1 MLVISCRF
9 VSVQHGGPREYKNG
23 ANLPFTAFF
32 VVKPLPK
39 QINSTIFYMKIEQ
52 LLVQQLY
59 NHKEVSL
66 QGIGTFRLSESVVL
80 PADGDKDFNIPADG
94 ISFTYDPKTTEDNAL
109 IDYIVQQTRKIKPLA
124 SADLDSYIML
134 SKQFLNIGKPL
145 RIEGIG
151 TLLKTQT
158 GQYEYIPG
166 QYITPKMEPAT
177 KPLKEKLEE
186 DVSFR
191 TADQSKPL
199 NVKKLALVAGLVLLL
214 GGGGFATWWYFT
226 HKNESTT
233 TTTEAE
239 KPNPTKETATG
250 PDTTKPVSV
259 KPADST
265 LANTTTPANDGSTF
279 KIVFK
284 VTTNKAEAIERMNS
298 LIKRGHKVLM
308 STADSVTYKL
318 ATPFTTPLS
327 DTLRAKDSLGKFYHG
342 MKNVFVE
349 TN

>member
-1 MLVISCRF
+1 M
-9 VSVQHGGPREYKNG
+9 VSVWQ
-23 ANLPFTAFF
+23 
-32 VVKPLPK
+32 PLPK
-39 QINSTIFYMKIEQ
+39 TNKQYNIYMKIEQ

-66 QGIGTFRLSESVVL
+66 QGIGTFRLSDSVVL

-94 ISFTYDPKTTEDNAL
+94 ITFTYDPKTQEDDAL

-145 RIEGIG
+145 KIEGIG
-151 TLLKTQT
+151 TLLKTQS

-166 QYITPKMEPAT
+166 QYISSKMEPAA

-191 TADQSKPL
+191 TPAQSKPL
-199 NVKKLALVAGLVLLL
+199 NMKKLALITGLILLL

-226 HKNESTT
+226 HNNNNTADKAE
-233 TTTEAE
+233 TETA
-239 KPNPTKETATG
+239 KPEKETAAM
-250 PDTTKPVSV
+250 PDTTKLSST

-265 LANTTTPANDGSTF
+265 LAKTAAPANDGSTF

-284 VTTNKAEAIERMNS
+284 VTTNKAEAIDRMNT

-308 STADSVTYKL
+308 YTVDSVTYKL
-318 ATPFTTPLS
+318 ATPFTSPLS
-327 DTLRAKDSLGKFYHG
+327 DTLRAKDSLGKYYHG
-342 MKNVFVE
+342 MKKVFVE
-349 TN
+349 TH

>member
-1 MLVISCRF
+1 
-9 VSVQHGGPREYKNG
+9 
-23 ANLPFTAFF
+23 
-32 VVKPLPK
+32 
-39 QINSTIFYMKIEQ
+39 MKIEQ

-80 PADGDKDFNIPADG
+80 PADGDKDYNIPADG
-94 ISFTYDPKTTEDNAL
+94 ITFTYDPKTTEDNAL

-151 TLLKTQT
+151 TLLKTQV
-158 GQYEYIPG
+158 GHYEYIPG

-191 TADQSKPL
+191 TAAQSKPL
-199 NVKKLALVAGLVLLL
+199 NVKKLALIIGLILLF

-226 HKNESTT
+226 HKNNNTATT
-233 TTTEAE
+233 PEVE
-239 KPNPTKETATG
+239 IPKPEKETATG

-265 LANTTTPANDGSTF
+265 LAKTAAVANDGSTF

-284 VTTNKAEAIERMNS
+284 VTTNKAEALDKMNN
-298 LIKRGHKVLM
+298 LVKRGHKVLM
-308 STADSVTYKL
+308 YTADSVTYKL
-318 ATPFTTPLS
+318 ATPFTSPLS
-327 DTLRAKDSLGKFYHG
+327 DTLRAKDSLGKYYHG

>member
-1 MLVISCRF
+1 
-9 VSVQHGGPREYKNG
+9 
-23 ANLPFTAFF
+23 
-32 VVKPLPK
+32 
-39 QINSTIFYMKIEQ
+39 MKIEQ

-66 QGIGTFRLSESVVL
+66 QGIGTFRLAESVVL

-94 ISFTYDPKTTEDNAL
+94 ISFTYDPKTPEDNAL

-124 SADLDSYIML
+124 SADLDSYTML

-151 TLLKTQT
+151 TLLKTQS

-191 TADQSKPL
+191 TAAQNKPL
-199 NVKKLALVAGLVLLL
+199 NVKKLALIAGLLLFL

-226 HKNESTT
+226 HKTSNTNTAESETPKV
-233 TTTEAE
+233 E
-239 KPNPTKETATG
+239 KETATG

-265 LANTTTPANDGSTF
+265 LATAPAPASDGSTF

-284 VTTNKAEAIERMNS
+284 VTTNKAEAIDRMNA
-298 LIKRGHKVLM
+298 LVKRGHKVLM
-308 STADSVTYKL
+308 YTADSVTYKL
-318 ATPFTTPLS
+318 ATPFTSPLS
-327 DTLRAKDSLGKFYHG
+327 DTLRAKDSLGKYYHG
-342 MKNVFVE
+342 GVKNVFVE
-349 TN
+349 TH